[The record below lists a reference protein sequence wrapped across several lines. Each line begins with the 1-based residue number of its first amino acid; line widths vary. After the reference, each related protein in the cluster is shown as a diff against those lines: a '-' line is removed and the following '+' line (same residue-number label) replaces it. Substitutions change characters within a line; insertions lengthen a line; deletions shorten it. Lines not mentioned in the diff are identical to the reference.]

1 MQAEVSFN
9 APCLCSKRRDQT
21 AISKMNKR
29 RRAAYLLLMLAN
41 MSDLAKWVDKVKI
54 GKFPRIN

>member
-1 MQAEVSFN
+1 
-9 APCLCSKRRDQT
+9 
-21 AISKMNKR
+21 MNKR